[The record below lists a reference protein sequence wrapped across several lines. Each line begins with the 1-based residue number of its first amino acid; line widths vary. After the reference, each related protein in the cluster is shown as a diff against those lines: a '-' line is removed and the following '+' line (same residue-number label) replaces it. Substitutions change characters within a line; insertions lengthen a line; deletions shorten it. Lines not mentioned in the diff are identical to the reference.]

1 MIDYGFYNMDCMDGM
16 REFPDK
22 FFDIAVVDP
31 PYFSGPEKRQF
42 YGRRVSPIGVQRLY
56 GKTDCWEIRTRHIL
70 MNCFVYQKIKLFLA
84 ATTLIILLV
93 PGVLFGINATGN
105 PVSRIVKLPT
115 VVFMIL

>member
-56 GKTDCWEIRTRHIL
+56 GKTDCWEIPDKTY
-70 MNCFVYQKIKLFLA
+70 FDELFRVSKNQIVFA
-84 ATTLIILLV
+84 ATTLTILLV
-93 PGVLFGINATGN
+93 PGVLFGTSAMES
-105 PVSRIVKLPT
+105 PVSRIVKLLT